1 MVVAAPL
8 SSQTYILSSLP
19 TAFCCSVV
27 VLRICSLLL
36 SVVVLGIWFVLVA
49 LSPHPPVTMSPLQLV
64 SKRPTHDSVVPL
76 NIHRGMHVR
85 VEEEQV
91 FQSSLYKDAAE

>member
-8 SSQTYILSSLP
+8 SSQRYILSFL
-19 TAFCCSVV
+19 CCIVGCVGSVHYLLNVTYYLFSVV
-27 VLRICSLLL
+27 L
-36 SVVVLGIWFVLVA
+36 SRVLVA

-76 NIHRGMHVR
+76 NIHWGMR
-85 VEEEQV
+85 ASVEEEQV
-91 FQSSLYKDAAE
+91 FQSSLYKDAPE